1 MGRAKTL
8 TQEEIGKII
17 ALKEENYS
25 NRQIAIK
32 IGRSDNVIRNYLK
45 DAENY
50 GKNQKGRTA
59 RATTERER
67 SSILRKAS
75 NSAAT
80 ARVIK
85 EKVATSASIRTVQ
98 RVIKACP
105 HIKRKKLQKKPHL
118 LPRHKTAR
126 LEYCRNHIHW
136 KEEWHQVIFSDE
148 KKFNL
153 DGPDGFQYYFH
164 DLRKSERF
172 LSRRHTAVGSVMVWA
187 AISFH
192 GVVDLVVLDG
202 RQTSSDYIELL
213 EVQKINFQE
222 MFNGQRFIFQQDNAP
237 IHTARR
243 VKQWFLDNN
252 VEFLGWPAV
261 SPDLNIIENLWGWL
275 TRKIYADGRQF
286 QDREELVAAIEDA
299 FEHVP
304 LTYVQGLYN
313 SLPTRLFEVVRN
325 NGGPTNY

>member
-1 MGRAKTL
+1 MGRGNTL
-8 TQEEIGKII
+8 TKEEIGKID
-17 ALKEENYS
+17 AFKQENYS
-25 NRQIAIK
+25 NREIANK
-32 IGRSDNVIRNYLK
+32 IGRSHKVINNYVNNP
-45 DAENY
+45 ENY
-50 GKNQKGRTA
+50 GKNRKGCTA

-67 SSILRKAS
+67 RSILREAS

-85 EKVATSASIRTVQ
+85 DKVGCSASIRTVR
-98 RVIKACP
+98 RVIQQCP
-105 HIKRKKLQKKPHL
+105 HIKRKKFQKKPHL

-126 LEYCRNHIHW
+126 LEYCRHHIHW

-222 MFNGQRFIFQQDNAP
+222 MFNGQQWILQQDNAP

-243 VKQWFLDNN
+243 VKQWFTHNS
-252 VEFLGWPAV
+252 VEFLEWPAV

-275 TRKIYADGRQF
+275 SRTIYAAGTQF
-286 QDREELVAAIEDA
+286 HNREELIAAIEDA
-299 FEHVP
+299 FEKIS
-304 LTYVQGLYN
+304 LDDVQSLYN
-313 SLPTRLFEVVRN
+313 SLPNRLFEVVRN
-325 NGGPTNY
+325 NGGPTRY